1 MIRALNLI
9 SDGDVQGT
17 PMVEMSLDAWHQNIA
32 VNSYI
37 WIAADPAKHLLVESF
52 N

>member
-17 PMVEMSLDAWHQNIA
+17 PMVEMSLVD
-32 VNSYI
+32 
-37 WIAADPAKHLLVESF
+37 
-52 N
+52 